1 MTWTGRR
8 PPFDPAVEAALRDE
22 RNQVVTSLSPD
33 EIGPLRRR
41 AVPPDERAVT
51 RDGEFARSVHR
62 AAGPPGAPA
71 VPLVLLRP
79 TGIPGPW
86 PLLFHLHGG
95 GLVTGTAHDDVPP
108 VVELAAHTGC
118 AVASV
123 EYRLAPEAPY
133 PAAVEDSYAG
143 LVWLVDNAEAL
154 GLDADRVVVE
164 GVSAGGGLAAATAL
178 LARERGGPRLAGQ
191 MLICPM
197 LDDRND
203 SASARQM
210 AGVGSWDRSANA
222 TGWRAYLAERAGG
235 PDVPADAAPARAS
248 NLSGLPATFIDVGSA
263 ETFRDEAVAYAS
275 RIWLSGG
282 RAELHVWPGGAHA
295 FDYLVPEAVMSRD
308 VRAARLRWLTRL
320 LASSTPAPEEA
331 VR

>member
-1 MTWTGRR
+1 MTWTGLR
-8 PPFDPAVEAALRDE
+8 PPFDPAVEAALNDQ

-33 EIGPLRRR
+33 GIQQLRQRS
-41 AVPPDERAVT
+41 VPPDERAVT
-51 RDGEFARSVHR
+51 RDGEFARSMQHV
-62 AAGPPGAPA
+62 AGTPGSPA

-79 TGIPGPW
+79 TRIPGPW
-86 PLLFHLHGG
+86 PLLYHLHGG

-108 VVELAAHTGC
+108 VVELAAQTGC

-143 LVWLVDNAEAL
+143 LVWLVRNAEAL
-154 GLDADRVVVE
+154 GLDADRFIVE

-178 LARERGGPRLAGQ
+178 LARERCGPRLAGQ
-191 MLICPM
+191 MLLGPM

-210 AGVGSWDRSANA
+210 AGLGSWDRSANA

-235 PDVPADAAPARAS
+235 PDVPADAAPARATD
-248 NLSGLPATFIDVGSA
+248 LSGLPPTFVDVGSA
-263 ETFRDEAVAYAS
+263 ETFRDEAVDYAS
-275 RIWLSGG
+275 RIWLAGG

-308 VRAARLRWLTRL
+308 ARAARLRWLTRL
-320 LASSTPAPEEA
+320 LASSTSATEEA

>member
-8 PPFDPAVEAALRDE
+8 PPFDPAVEAALRANSD
-22 RNQVVTSLSPD
+22 QVVTSLSP
-33 EIGPLRRR
+33 EQIGPLRRR

-79 TGIPGPW
+79 TATPGPW

-108 VVELAAHTGC
+108 VAELAAQTGC

-133 PAAVEDSYAG
+133 PAAVEDAYAG
-143 LVWLVDNAEAL
+143 LVWLVDNAEDL

-164 GVSAGGGLAAATAL
+164 GVSAGGGLAAATVL
-178 LARERGGPRLAGQ
+178 LARDRGGPQLIGQ

-197 LDDRND
+197 LDDRNNT
-203 SASARQM
+203 ASARQM

-222 TGWRAYLAERAGG
+222 TGWRAYLADRAGG

-248 NLSGLPATFIDVGSA
+248 DLGGLPPTFIDVGSA
-263 ETFRDEAVAYAS
+263 ETFRDEAVDYAS
-275 RIWLSGG
+275 RIWLAGG
-282 RAELHVWPGGAHA
+282 MAELHVWPGGTHA
-295 FDYLVPEAVMSRD
+295 FDYLVPEATMSRD
-308 VRAARLRWLTRL
+308 ARAARMRWLTRL
-320 LASSTPAPEEA
+320 LASFTLTEEEA

>member
-8 PPFDPAVEAALRDE
+8 PPFDPDVEAALREHRDL
-22 RNQVVTSLSPD
+22 VVTSLSPD
-33 EIGPLRRR
+33 QIQALRRR

-62 AAGPPGAPA
+62 AAGPPGSPA
-71 VPLVLLRP
+71 VTLVLLRP
-79 TGIPGPW
+79 TGTPGPR
-86 PLLFHLHGG
+86 PVLYHLHGG

-108 VVELAAHTGC
+108 VVELAAQTGC

-143 LVWLVDNAEAL
+143 LVWLVDNASAL

-164 GVSAGGGLAAATAL
+164 GVSAGGGLAAGTAL

-235 PDVPADAAPARAS
+235 PDVPAAAAPARATD
-248 NLSGLPATFIDVGSA
+248 LSGLPPTFVDVGSA

-295 FDYLVPEAVMSRD
+295 FDYLVPDAVMARD
-308 VRAARLRWLTRL
+308 ARAARLRWLTRL
-320 LASSTPAPEEA
+320 LASSTLASEEA

>member
-1 MTWTGRR
+1 MSWTGRR
-8 PPFDPAVEAALRDE
+8 PPFDPAVEAALLATG
-22 RNQVVTSLSPD
+22 NQVVTSLSPD
-33 EIGPLRRR
+33 GIERLRQQ

-62 AAGPPGAPA
+62 APGGPGSPPVAI
-71 VPLVLLRP
+71 VLLRP
-79 TGIPGPW
+79 TGLPGPL
-86 PLLFHLHGG
+86 PLLYHLHGG
-95 GLVTGTAHDDVPP
+95 GLIMGTAYDDLPA
-108 VVELAAHTGC
+108 VVELAARTGC

-123 EYRLAPEAPY
+123 EYRLAPEQPY

-143 LVWLVDNAEAL
+143 LVWLVDNAESL

-164 GVSAGGGLAAATAL
+164 GVSAGGGLAAATVL

-203 SASARQM
+203 SVSARQM

-222 TGWRAYLAERAGG
+222 TGWQAYLAERAGG
-235 PDVPADAAPARAS
+235 PDVPGDAAPARATD
-248 NLSGLPATFIDVGSA
+248 LSDLPPTFIDVGSA

-275 RIWLSGG
+275 RLWLAGG
-282 RAELHVWPGGAHA
+282 RTELHVWPGGAHA

-308 VRAARLRWLTRL
+308 ARATRLRWLTRL
-320 LASSTPAPEEA
+320 LASAAPAPEEA